1 MGGQGQGQGAERSG
15 ETYTSTITGT
25 VSGQVAVGKGNTQ
38 QQTVVGA
45 RPEVTAADLAALTQ
59 VLADLK
65 ARVAAE
71 VPPEQQAAALERVG
85 ELEQAVTAQ
94 EPTGKTLTKMEYV
107 RDWFTDNLPKLAGAV
122 TGIVTH
128 PIVGKLVESAGEGL
142 VAEFR
147 RRFGQEGA

>member
-15 ETYTSTITGT
+15 ENYTSTITGT

-59 VLADLK
+59 ALADLN

-71 VPPEQQAAALERVG
+71 APPEQQATALERVG
-85 ELEQAVTAQ
+85 ELEQAVTA
-94 EPTGKTLTKMEYV
+94 
-107 RDWFTDNLPKLAGAV
+107 
-122 TGIVTH
+122 
-128 PIVGKLVESAGEGL
+128 
-142 VAEFR
+142 
-147 RRFGQEGA
+147 